1 MFSYFKCKVLRTI
14 PLNPLHQYKFVFNLY
29 KDRNKVSFVV
39 AAKLKYYIY
48 ILNTKWK
55 SNSLIPRQFC
65 LGQFIGL

>member
-1 MFSYFKCKVLRTI
+1 MQGFKNNGLKILASSKI
-14 PLNPLHQYKFVFNLY
+14 SFQLY
-29 KDRNKVSFVV
+29 KDRNKAIFVV

-48 ILNTKWK
+48 ILNIKWK